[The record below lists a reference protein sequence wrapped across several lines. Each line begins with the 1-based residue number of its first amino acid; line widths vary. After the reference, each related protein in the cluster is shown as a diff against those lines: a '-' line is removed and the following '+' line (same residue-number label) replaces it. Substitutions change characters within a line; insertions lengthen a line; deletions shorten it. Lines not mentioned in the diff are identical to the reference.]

1 MQKQKDLEYTL
12 LQWSMFG
19 FNPSVSALIL
29 HLMPQHLYS
38 LIHSLW
44 PSLLFKN
51 SKESVPSFVSQ
62 GLFYIGIC
70 CETIMEI
77 SAVNTH
83 HHSFLQNFFLLMK
96 TLKIHSPSYFQIYNT
111 VLLTTVMMSHPM
123 THSSYNWKCVPLT
136 PFTIL
141 TIPHV
146 RQQPPI
152 CSSHRCSE
160 MCVCLILHISRI
172 IRYLPFFLFD
182 LFHLI

>member
-44 PSLLFKN
+44 PSLLLKN

-111 VLLTTVMMSHPM
+111 VLLTIARCTLQ
-123 THSSYNWKCVPLT
+123 THDINFINQFLCILT
-136 PFTIL
+136 PFTHL
-141 TIPHV
+141 PTPLPHLW
-146 RQQPPI
+146 QPPI
-152 CSSHRCSE
+152 SSLHIWVHFFFAWTS
-160 MCVCLILHISRI
+160 LILHLYSRC
-172 IRYLPFFLFD
+172 
-182 LFHLI
+182 